1 MSVRNTPIAVLVTV
15 ALMTAAGL
23 PGVAVELPKD
33 ANAQTNEI
41 SKALAQTKPGHGASV
56 GVTDDAAA
64 ARAKAAR
71 AAAQATAAS
80 SSANSSRTRTSAP

>member
-1 MSVRNTPIAVLVTV
+1 MSVRNTPIAVLVIV

-23 PGVAVELPKD
+23 SGAAAELYKD

-41 SKALAQTKPGHGASV
+41 SKARAQTTPRHGAGV
-56 GVTDDAAA
+56 GLTDDAAA

-71 AAAQATAAS
+71 TAAQATAAGS
-80 SSANSSRTRTSAP
+80 STNCSRTRTSAP